1 MTAWEQVAE
10 RAAQQ
15 HGVVGR
21 RDMEQLR
28 VDRRRLDGWVSRRFL
43 SRVAPGVWRVNGTPE
58 TWEQQLRIG
67 LLYLGDDAM
76 VSHEAAAQLHRFDR
90 TPPDRIEFLVPLARR
105 RWALPVGLLHTSKRI
120 ERLDRVVVDGWPVTS
135 ATRTVLD
142 LAMRQPGRER
152 LEAAIDSAVRMRL
165 SAPIVLQRRLEGL
178 RGPGRWGCRLV
189 DELTID
195 AGGESVLE
203 RRFLELLRRNG
214 LPRPTTQ
221 RWFRIDGRSIG
232 RADFTF
238 DEHRMVVEVSGGRGH
253 SSPAERAKDA
263 QRRNELQD
271 IGQQVFEYTWEDV
284 SRRPTYVA
292 RTMRER
298 LAGQTDGTREGT
310 SHGTTPTGHGT
321 EPPTVAS
328 TEQDNAVA
336 MGQTR
341 WRQADCAHA
350 PD

>member
-1 MTAWEQVAE
+1 MGMGTWEELA
-10 RAAQQ
+10 RRGSNR
-15 HGVVGR
+15 HGVIGR
-21 RDMEQLR
+21 DDLERWEIGQRQLESWT
-28 VDRRRLDGWVSRRFL
+28 RRGLLERL
-43 SRVAPGVWRVNGTPE
+43 AAGVWRIAGSPD
-58 TWEQQLRIG
+58 TWEQRLQAG
-67 LLYLGDDAM
+67 LIHLGPAAL
-76 VSHEAAAQLHRFDR
+76 VSHEAAAQLHGFDR
-90 TPPDRIEFLVPLARR
+90 TPPGHIDFLVPRGTRR
-105 RWALPVGLLHTSKRI
+105 VRLTFGNVHTSTRI
-120 ERLDRVVVDGWPVTS
+120 ERLDRVMVDGWPVTS

-165 SAPIVLQRRLEGL
+165 SAPIVLQRRLERL

-221 RWFRIDGRSIG
+221 RWFRVEGRSIG
-232 RADFTF
+232 RADFSF
-238 DEHRMVVEVSGGRGH
+238 DQHRMIVEVSGGRGH

-271 IGQQVFEYTWEDV
+271 IGQRVFEYTWEDV
-284 SRRPTYVA
+284 TRRPSYVV

-298 LAGQTDGTREGT
+298 LAERIDGTGDEIDDGV
-310 SHGTTPTGHGT
+310 PTG
-321 EPPTVAS
+321 PPT
-328 TEQDNAVA
+328 DAVA
-336 MGQTR
+336 
-341 WRQADCAHA
+341 
-350 PD
+350 

>member
-1 MTAWEQVAE
+1 MGKWCRPKRLAVHTFGMATWEQVAE
-10 RAAQQ
+10 RASRQQ
-15 HGVVGR
+15 GVIGR
-21 RDMEQLR
+21 VDLEQFG
-28 VDRRRLDGWVSRRFL
+28 VDRRRLDSWVSRRFL
-43 SRVAPGVWRVNGTPE
+43 SRVAPGVWRVNGAPA

-76 VSHEAAAQLHRFDR
+76 VSHDAAAQLHGFDR
-90 TPPDRIEFLVPLARR
+90 TPPDRIEYLVPRAER
-105 RWALPVGLLHTSKRI
+105 RWSLPIGLLHTSTRI
-120 ERLDRVVVDGWPVTS
+120 ERLDRVRVDGWPVTS

-152 LEAAIDSAVRMRL
+152 LEAAIDSAIRMRL
-165 SAPIVLQRRLEGL
+165 SAPIVLQRRLERL

-221 RWFRIDGRSIG
+221 RWFRVEGRSIG
-232 RADFTF
+232 RADFSF
-238 DEHRMVVEVSGGRGH
+238 DEQQMVIEVSGGRGH

-284 SRRPTYVA
+284 TRRPSYVV

-298 LAGQTDGTREGT
+298 LAERADGDRDKDR
-310 SHGTTPTGHGT
+310 GTTG
-321 EPPTVAS
+321 PPTDA
-328 TEQDNAVA
+328 AV
-336 MGQTR
+336 
-341 WRQADCAHA
+341 
-350 PD
+350 